1 MQFKERDV
9 TFLTSMLWK
18 KIPTGQIPMWYL
30 LTAKFSNPKMSRR
43 PMERR
48 EFFTSWEGG
57 L

>member
-1 MQFKERDV
+1 M
-9 TFLTSMLWK
+9 TFLTPMLWK
-18 KIPTGQIPMWYL
+18 KIPTGQSPMWYL